1 MKTYEITT
9 YDNTDGYGRKI
20 FGYTFR
26 NVKTDNY
33 IYTNEVFENVLKF
46 GLEFAFE
53 KGVALES
60 ICTIW

>member
-9 YDNTDGYGRKI
+9 YHNTDNYGRKI

-33 IYTNEVFENVLKF
+33 IYTNGIFENVLM
-46 GLEFAFE
+46 FAKGFACG
-53 KGVALES
+53 KGVELDS
-60 ICTIW
+60 ICTIR

>member
-9 YDNTDGYGRKI
+9 YENTDGYGRKI

-26 NVKTDNY
+26 NVQTDNY
-33 IYTNEVFENVLKF
+33 LYTNGIFENVLNF
-46 GLEFAFE
+46 ALDFAFA
-53 KGVALES
+53 KGVALET

>member
-9 YDNTDGYGRKI
+9 YENTDNYGRKI

-33 IYTNEVFENVLKF
+33 IYTNGIFENVLM
-46 GLEFAFE
+46 FAKGFACG
-53 KGVALES
+53 KGVELDS
-60 ICTIW
+60 ICTIR

>member
-9 YDNTDGYGRKI
+9 YENTDGYGRKI

-33 IYTNEVFENVLKF
+33 IYTNYIFENVLM
-46 GLEFAFE
+46 FAKGFALG
-53 KGVALES
+53 KGVDLDT
-60 ICTIW
+60 ICTIR

>member
-9 YDNTDGYGRKI
+9 YENTDNNGSKI

-33 IYTNEVFENVLKF
+33 IYTNGIFENVLM
-46 GLEFAFE
+46 FAKGFACG
-53 KGVALES
+53 KGVTLDS
-60 ICTIW
+60 ICTIR